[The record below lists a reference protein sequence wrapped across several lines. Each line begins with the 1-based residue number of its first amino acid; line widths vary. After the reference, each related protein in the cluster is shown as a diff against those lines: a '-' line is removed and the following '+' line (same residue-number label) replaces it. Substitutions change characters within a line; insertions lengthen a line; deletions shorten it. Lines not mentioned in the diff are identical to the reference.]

1 MKGDVML
8 SIRRS
13 IAALFAAAALFAPAA
28 SAQARDPGLPMW
40 VIRDAD
46 STIYIT
52 GTVHMLPE
60 GVKWDSDKLKAAI
73 KESSELWLELPMG
86 SDPMKFAAES
96 APILIRYALSAG
108 PPLSSRLTADEMKKL
123 NAAIAKSG
131 APPQM
136 AMAVNVLKPWYA
148 ALLVG
153 ISPLIGA
160 GFDSNEGIDVKLA
173 KMAEDDGDAVRGF
186 ETIEFQAKMLSSG
199 TDEEQIE
206 ALRAA
211 LNASDAE
218 TIEASASGEAA
229 FRAWANGE
237 TEGVASLFTQP
248 DEAEDNLGGASMDAM
263 LKDRNENWAGQIET
277 MLKGAGVH
285 FVAVGA
291 AHIVGPDNL
300 IERLKLRGIEA
311 ARYE

>member
-1 MKGDVML
+1 MR
-8 SIRRS
+8 SIGQS
-13 IAALFAAAALFAPAA
+13 IAALLAAIALFAPAA
-28 SAQARDPGLPMW
+28 IAQTKEPGLPMW

-46 STIYIT
+46 STIYVT
-52 GTVHMLPE
+52 GTVHMMPE

-73 KESSELWLELPMG
+73 RESKELWLELPMG
-86 SDPMKFAAES
+86 SDPMTFAAES

-108 PPLSSRLTADEMKKL
+108 PPLSSRLTPDEMKKL

-153 ISPLIGA
+153 VSPLIGA

-173 KMAEDDGDAVRGF
+173 KMAEDDGDAIKGF
-186 ETIEFQAKMLSSG
+186 ETVEFQAKMLSSG
-199 TDEEQIE
+199 TDAEQME

-211 LNASDAE
+211 LKASDDD
-218 TIEASASGEAA
+218 TSKASESSDAV
-229 FRAWANGE
+229 FRAWANGDVDGVTQMFANADE
-237 TEGVASLFTQP
+237 SEGSFA
-248 DEAEDNLGGASMDAM
+248 GASMDAL
-263 LKDRNENWAGQIET
+263 LKNRNENWAGQIET
-277 MLKGAGVH
+277 MLKGSGVA

-291 AHIVGPDNL
+291 GHIVGPGNL

-311 ARYE
+311 VRY